1 MSTYYIKGSGE
12 NRMPTVMNN
21 EIEKLLLD
29 EISLD
34 VPNAV
39 LERFSTLIRESGSE
53 DEKIAADFLASYL
66 EEWGVPYKVHQPEL
80 YLSVPKRAYLK
91 VTSPV
96 EKEYRVK
103 TPSFSIATGD
113 QSLSGE
119 LVYIS
124 TGYAKGINDIFG
136 TKVEDNVG
144 DLNGKIV
151 LTEGFPMPGKVQE
164 FTDMGVTAMM
174 FISPGKNI
182 HEGICTTIWGAPDL
196 DNINDEPKIP
206 VLAINKSDGE
216 ELKVLSQSGKVEIEF
231 KTLLEKDWMECPII
245 DIFIEGTEEPEKYV
259 LLHGHLDSWHEG
271 IGDNATGDAT
281 LLEIARIF
289 HKHRDKLKRSVRIAV
304 WTGHSTG
311 RYGGSTWFVD
321 QFGIDLEKNCVA
333 QVNCDSPGCVDANSY
348 EYMMWMSEADEF
360 CKDVIND
367 AVGQPAKG
375 SRPLRAGDYSFNN
388 IGITSFFMLSSS
400 MPEELLKEKGYYPVG
415 GCGANIEWHTEEDLM
430 HVADLSILEKDIKIY
445 LTAILRA
452 VNAPIHPYNF
462 VKTADEFEATIRS
475 YQEQAG
481 ANFDFTAALNEV
493 AALRENLVS
502 FYEGL
507 EDLKD
512 LPMTYPQVRKANT
525 IIEKL
530 ARILVTI
537 NFTRKGKFRH
547 DSALNVPPLPD
558 IAPAANFKQLK
569 EGSHEYKVLQTHL
582 MRGQNRVIWALQQ
595 ARELLV

>member
-1 MSTYYIKGSGE
+1 MRGE
-12 NRMPTVMNN
+12 FNMTTIMNN
-21 EIEKLLLD
+21 EVEKLLLD
-29 EISLD
+29 EVSLE
-34 VPNAV
+34 VPKVV
-39 LERFSTLIRESGSE
+39 LERFSTLVRESGSE
-53 DEKIAADFLASYL
+53 DEKIASDFLASYL
-66 EEWGVPYKVHQPEL
+66 QEWGIPHKVHQPEL
-80 YLSVPKRAYLK
+80 YLSVPTRAYLK

-113 QSLSGE
+113 QALNGE
-119 LVYIS
+119 LVYVS

-136 TKVEDNVG
+136 TKVQEDLGN
-144 DLNGKIV
+144 LEGKII
-151 LTEGFPMPGKVQE
+151 LTEGYPMPGKVQE

-196 DNINDEPKIP
+196 DNIKDEPKIP
-206 VLAINKSDGE
+206 VLAINKQDGE
-216 ELKVLSQSGKVEIEF
+216 ELKALAGKEKVEIEF
-231 KTLLEKDWMECPII
+231 KTFLEKDWMQCPVI

-271 IGDNATGDAT
+271 IGDNATGDAA
-281 LLEIARIF
+281 LLEMARLF
-289 HKHRDKLKRSVRIAV
+289 YKHRGQLKRSIRLAV

-321 QFGIDLEKNCVA
+321 QFGLDLENNCIA
-333 QVNCDSPGCVDANSY
+333 QVNCDSPGCVDATSY
-348 EYMMWMSEADEF
+348 EYMMWMSEVDEF
-360 CKDVIND
+360 CKDVIQD

-375 SRPLRAGDYSFNN
+375 GRPLRAGDYSFNN

-400 MPEELLKEKGYYPVG
+400 IPEELLQEKGYYPVG

-430 HVADLSILEKDIKIY
+430 HVADLSILEKDIKVYI
-445 LTAILRA
+445 TGVLRA
-452 VNAPIHPYNF
+452 INTTIHPFNF
-462 VKTADEFEATIRS
+462 IKTADEFEETIKS

-481 ANFDFTAALNEV
+481 SHFDFTMALNEV
-493 AALRENLVS
+493 GALREELVS
-502 FYEGL
+502 FYERIEELKGL
-507 EDLKD
+507 DIND
-512 LPMTYPQVRKANT
+512 PQVKKANNV
-525 IIEKL
+525 IEKL

-547 DSALNVPPLPD
+547 DPALNVLPLPD
-558 IAPAANFKQLK
+558 IAPATSFKVFK
-569 EGSHEYKVLQTHL
+569 EGSHEYKVLKTHL
-582 MRGQNRVIWALQQ
+582 TRGQNRVVWALQQ